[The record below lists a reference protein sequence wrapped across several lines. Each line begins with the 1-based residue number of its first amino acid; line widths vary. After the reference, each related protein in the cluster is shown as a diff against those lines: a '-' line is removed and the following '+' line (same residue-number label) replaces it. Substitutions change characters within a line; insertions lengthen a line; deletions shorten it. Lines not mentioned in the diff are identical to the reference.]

1 LQPGGARAVERRQC
15 RLRGVAAMSRG
26 PRAKRMMFYGYV
38 FTLIAGG
45 ILLGASIVFGGGG
58 HDADVNADG
67 AGHAGAE
74 DHAPGAFGGA
84 LAMLISLRF
93 WTFFLAFFGLTGI
106 VFTMFDLAPALITGL
121 AAFLM
126 GAASGVGASVIVK
139 RLSSRD
145 SNSASSSADY
155 VGKTALVMV
164 PVGKGQLGKVRL
176 TLKGTTIDVL
186 AATDEELD
194 FATKDEVLIV
204 EMDGTTARIARLER

>member
-1 LQPGGARAVERRQC
+1 
-15 RLRGVAAMSRG
+15 
-26 PRAKRMMFYGYV
+26 MMFYGYV

-45 ILLGASIVFGGGG
+45 ILLGASIVFGGSG
-58 HDADVNADG
+58 HDADMNADG

-106 VFTMFDLAPALITGL
+106 VFTMFDLAPALITGV
-121 AAFLM
+121 AAFMM
-126 GAASGVGASVIVK
+126 GTASGIGASLIVK

>member
-1 LQPGGARAVERRQC
+1 MRAVKQRQC
-15 RLRGVAAMSRG
+15 RLRGAAAMGSRPG
-26 PRAKRMMFYGYV
+26 GTRMLFYGYV
-38 FTLIAGG
+38 FALIAGG
-45 ILLGASIVFGGGG
+45 ILLAASIVLGGGG
-58 HDADVNADG
+58 HDADMQGDG

-84 LAMLISLRF
+84 LAMLVSLRF

-106 VFTMFDLAPALITGL
+106 VFTMFELAPALITGA
-121 AAFLM
+121 AAFMM
-126 GAASGVGASVIVK
+126 GAASGVAASLIVQ

-155 VGKTALVMV
+155 VGKMALVMV

-186 AATDEELD
+186 AATDEELE